1 MVAKE
6 IIEKDLI
13 NQFIGQ
19 KCVLITGDER
29 DTAYFGTITKI
40 ENKTFHDWGGD
51 YSLVAVSIVDWVAIN
66 HWEKYT
72 TFKQL
77 AENGII
83 GKCEQFVGPRCHTKL
98 TEYGVLKILPC
109 SEEAITNIEAEA
121 DRQDKKRRDYLE
133 RKYGKS
139 QDN

>member
-1 MVAKE
+1 MVGKE

-40 ENKTFHDWGGD
+40 ENKAFHDWDGD
-51 YSLVAVSIVDWVAIN
+51 YSLAVVSIVDWVAIS
-66 HWEKYT
+66 HWEKFT

-77 AENGII
+77 SENGII
-83 GKCEQFVGPRCHTKL
+83 GKCEQFVGPRCHIKL
-98 TEYGVLKILPC
+98 TEYGVLEILPC

-133 RKYGKS
+133 KKYRKS

>member
-1 MVAKE
+1 MIAKE
-6 IIEKDLI
+6 IIENDLI
-13 NQFIGQ
+13 NQFVGQ

-40 ENKTFHDWGGD
+40 ENKTFHDWDGD
-51 YSLVAVSIVDWVAIN
+51 YSLVVVSIVDWAAIS
-66 HWEKYT
+66 HWEKFT

-83 GKCEQFVGPRCHTKL
+83 GKCEQFVGPRCHIKL
-98 TEYGVLKILPC
+98 TEYGVLEILPC

-133 RKYGKS
+133 KKYGKS